1 MKYIGKNIRRLRQ
14 KKGWSQS
21 QVAAQLNISVP
32 AFSKIETGITDINI
46 SRLTQI
52 ATLFGITA
60 AGILQDDDSISPTA
74 NTGELLKLREKLQ
87 EREEELSNLQ
97 KRLIGIYEEL
107 RKL

>member
-52 ATLFGITA
+52 AALFGITA
-60 AGILQDDDSISPTA
+60 AAILQEDENFVPSA
-74 NTGELLKLREKLQ
+74 NAGELARLKEKLQ
-87 EREEELSNLQ
+87 EREEELSSLQ
-97 KRLIGIYEEL
+97 RRLINIYEEL
-107 RKL
+107 RRG

>member
-52 ATLFGITA
+52 ANLFGITA
-60 AGILQDDDSISPTA
+60 AGILQEDESIAPAA
-74 NTGELLKLREKLQ
+74 NAGELQKLREKLQ
-87 EREEELSNLQ
+87 EREEELSGLQ

-107 RKL
+107 RKG